1 MEQRVQEFR
10 RTDGPAT
17 REIISACIEVH
28 RLLGPGLL
36 ESAYEQC
43 LCQELALRQIPFQRQ
58 VPLPIEYKGVSL
70 NCSYRI
76 DVLVGEQIVLEI
88 KAVEHVQPVHL
99 AQVITYLKLGGY
111 PTGLLVNFNV
121 TALKQGIR
129 RLTREL

>member
-1 MEQRVQEFR
+1 
-10 RTDGPAT
+10 
-17 REIISACIEVH
+17 
-28 RLLGPGLL
+28 
-36 ESAYEQC
+36 
-43 LCQELALRQIPFQRQ
+43 
-58 VPLPIEYKGVSL
+58 LPIEYKGVSL